1 MKIRNASRK
10 FKTWIGDLWDRKAP
24 KFDWLQN
31 EYDLMG
37 DPGSAEMAA
46 LIEKREKAKIQKK
59 RHTHIQAE
67 IEKLRTRQLRGEA

>member
-10 FKTWIGDLWDRKAP
+10 FKTWISALWSPKP

-46 LIEKREKAKIQKK
+46 LIEKREKLKSQKK

-67 IEKLRTRQLRGEA
+67 IENLRNRQLRGEA

>member
-10 FKTWIGDLWDRKAP
+10 FKTWISALWAP
-24 KFDWLQN
+24 KPNFDWLQN

-46 LIEKREKAKIQKK
+46 LIEKREKLKSQKK

-67 IEKLRTRQLRGEA
+67 IENLRNRHLRGEA